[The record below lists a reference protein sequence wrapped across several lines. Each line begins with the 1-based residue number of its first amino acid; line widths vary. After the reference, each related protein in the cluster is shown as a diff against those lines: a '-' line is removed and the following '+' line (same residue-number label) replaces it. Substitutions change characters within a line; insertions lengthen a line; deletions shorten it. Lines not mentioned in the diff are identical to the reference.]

1 MSGLVGLTAASPKA
15 GGGLRRALRRPTA
28 LVGLLLLLTLL
39 LMATV
44 GPWWHG
50 VSPDAHQLSARLE
63 APSREHL
70 LGTDQ
75 FGRDVL
81 ARCLAGARRSLSAAV
96 LVLLATLVLGLV
108 TGVTAAMAGGIV
120 DVVITRVL
128 DILLAFPPI
137 VLTLALIG
145 LFGVG
150 FGNLVL
156 ALVLAAWADDA
167 RYARAL
173 AFTAKSRPDVHTGRL
188 MGVPRWRLV
197 VGHVLPGVLV
207 HMLVKATV
215 GVGGVIVAVSGLSFL
230 GLGVQP
236 PDAEWGSM
244 LAASQT
250 FFVIAPW
257 LLLAPAACLFATVA
271 GATLLS
277 DALRDG
283 LDPNATAQGVRP

>member
-1 MSGLVGLTAASPKA
+1 MSGLGIDTARPHA
-15 GGGLRRALRRPTA
+15 RALRRTLSQPTA
-28 LVGLLLLLTLL
+28 VVGLLLLIALVV
-39 LMATV
+39 MASV
-44 GPWWHG
+44 GPRWYG
-50 VSPDAHQLSARLE
+50 VSPDVHHLDARLQG
-63 APSREHL
+63 PSATYPF
-70 LGTDQ
+70 GTDQ

-81 ARCLAGARRSLSAAV
+81 ARCLAGAGRSLSAAG
-96 LVLLATLVLGLV
+96 LVLGATLVLGLV
-108 TGVTAAMAGGIV
+108 TGVSAAMVGGVV
-120 DVVITRVL
+120 DAAICRAL

-145 LFGVG
+145 LFGAG

-173 AFTAKSRPDVHTGRL
+173 ALTARHRPDVHIAHL
-188 MGVPRWRLV
+188 MGVPRWRNVL
-197 VGHVLPGVLV
+197 GHVVPGVVV

-215 GVGGVIVAVSGLSFL
+215 GMGGVIVAISGLSFL

-257 LLLAPAACLFATVA
+257 LLLAPAGCLFATIA
-271 GATLLS
+271 SATLLS
-277 DALRDG
+277 DAVRDG
-283 LDPNATAQGVRP
+283 VDPGSAVSAVRS